1 MEEIKC
7 KLCNYTFTTK
17 YSLERHLNSKRKCNL
32 KTEFKCG
39 NCNKCFKQKNNLT
52 EHMRNNVCNKLI
64 LTKIEDSIVVND
76 KNIENIIISDAKNKS
91 FLLKTLGVNMTDN
104 EIVEIINSP
113 ITLSTKVA
121 CFNNN
126 INKTSVN
133 GSNINNNSNNTNSN
147 NTTNNIL
154 INNFGNENL
163 DYLTPEYFTKLL
175 NNNYG
180 KDSFLKLSNEIYLNN
195 KQPHNATIKI
205 DNLNNKYCK
214 IIENNK
220 WITTTKDTAMKNIF
234 NKIGEILINFM
245 DELKDSVPEK
255 RLNIINDYLEKDFED
270 DYIKETIKEF
280 ILNIYNFSIND

>member
-1 MEEIKC
+1 ME
-7 KLCNYTFTTK
+7 N
-17 YSLERHLNSKRKCNL
+17 
-32 KTEFKCG
+32 
-39 NCNKCFKQKNNLT
+39 
-52 EHMRNNVCNKLI
+52 
-64 LTKIEDSIVVND
+64 SIVVND
-76 KNIENIIISDAKNKS
+76 KNIENIIISDAKNKC
-91 FLLKTLGVNMTDN
+91 FLLKTLGVNMNDN

-195 KQPHNATIKI
+195 KQL
-205 DNLNNKYCK
+205 DNN
-214 IIENNK
+214 
-220 WITTTKDTAMKNIF
+220 
-234 NKIGEILINFM
+234 
-245 DELKDSVPEK
+245 
-255 RLNIINDYLEKDFED
+255 
-270 DYIKETIKEF
+270 
-280 ILNIYNFSIND
+280 